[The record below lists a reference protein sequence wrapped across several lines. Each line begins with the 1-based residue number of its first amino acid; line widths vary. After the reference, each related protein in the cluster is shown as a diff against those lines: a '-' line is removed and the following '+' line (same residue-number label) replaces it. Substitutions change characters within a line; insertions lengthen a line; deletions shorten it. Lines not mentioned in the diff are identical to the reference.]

1 MCYMHLC
8 RYQSNYWL
16 LPNPDVF
23 GAGTVLASTPTRNY
37 TALDYDA
44 FFADAGCVTHVVLL
58 FCIFMI
64 GNNTSAVLKRTVI
77 GTTAV
82 WIKCRGTDFVRL
94 TGTRRARSRR
104 PPP

>member
-1 MCYMHLC
+1 MQPVMRRMHGGFVLCYMHLC

-58 FCIFMI
+58 FCIFRI
-64 GNNTSAVLKRTVI
+64 GNNTSAVLETHCDRDD
-77 GTTAV
+77 
-82 WIKCRGTDFVRL
+82 CCMD
-94 TGTRRARSRR
+94 
-104 PPP
+104 